1 MVWEQGSV
9 VIVMLTR
16 LTENGEA
23 MCYRYWPEE
32 GSDLYHIYE
41 VSTFTL
47 GNEDSAF
54 ILSPGRFLLIFC
66 VFKFS
71 ETFLIFSVIWYTG
84 L

>member
-1 MVWEQGSV
+1 MGFWVKYREVTSNQKFVFYFQMVWEQGSV

-54 ILSPGRFLLIFC
+54 ILSAG
-66 VFKFS
+66 
-71 ETFLIFSVIWYTG
+71 
-84 L
+84 